1 MNGNGLDGILCVD
14 KPVGFTSHDVVAL
27 VRRRFRLEKV
37 GHGGTLDPS
46 ATGLLILLLGKAT
59 KLSDRIM
66 GGDKVYKGVMRLGVE
81 TSTQDAEGEALR
93 TGDLSKVTEPALRE
107 AMAALTGDLQQ
118 IPPMVSAIKKGGVAL
133 YKLARKGEV
142 VEREPRLVHIYDFKL
157 LEFGIPDSQIEVRC
171 SKGTYVRTLCHD
183 VGLSLGCYGHLA
195 TLRRLK
201 SGNFDIAQAI
211 SVDAL
216 KKLHT
221 QDDLK
226 PFMLSM
232 TTAV

>member
-1 MNGNGLDGILCVD
+1 MDGILCVD

-46 ATGLLILLLGKAT
+46 ATGLLVLLLGKAT
-59 KLSDRIM
+59 KLSDRVM

-81 TSTQDAEGEALR
+81 TSTQDAAGEALR
-93 TGDLSKVTEPALRE
+93 TGDLVKVTESALRE
-107 AMAALTGDLQQ
+107 VMASLTGDQFQ
-118 IPPMVSAIKKGGVAL
+118 IPPMVSAVKMGGVAL

-142 VEREPRLVHIYDFKL
+142 VEREPRLVHIYEFKL

-183 VGLSLGCYGHLA
+183 VGMKLGCYGHLA

-201 SGNFDIAQAI
+201 SGNFDLAQAI
-211 SVDAL
+211 TVESL

-221 QDDLK
+221 QDDLS
-226 PFMLSM
+226 PFLLSM
-232 TTAV
+232 ATVI

>member
-1 MNGNGLDGILCVD
+1 
-14 KPVGFTSHDVVAL
+14 VGFTSHDVVAL